1 MTSLAVR
8 LVPVLVL
15 ALAAPVG
22 ADPPP
27 HAKAHGWRKKN
38 DPTYVGYTGKTWPQ
52 DYGVIS
58 GQCQT
63 DVILGM
69 AGAAVGGVLGSQIG
83 DGAGR
88 TVATI
93 AGVALGTIVGS
104 SIGRQLDQGDQAC
117 IGHSLELTPSGQA
130 VRWTSASGGT
140 NYLLV
145 PVKDVGTDCREFK
158 LEASAKGKRSWG
170 TKVACRS
177 GDGVWTLRS

>member
-1 MTSLAVR
+1 MRSLAVR
-8 LVPVLVL
+8 LVPALAL

-38 DPTYVGYTGKTWPQ
+38 DPTYIGYTGKTWPQ

-63 DVILGM
+63 DVILGV

-93 AGVALGTIVGS
+93 AGAALGAIVGS
-104 SIGRQLDQGDQAC
+104 NIGRQLDQGDQAC

-130 VRWTSASGGT
+130 VRWTSTSGGT

-145 PVKDVGTDCREFK
+145 PVKDVGTDCREFR
-158 LEASAKGKRSWG
+158 LEASTNGKRSWG
-170 TKVACRS
+170 TKVACRN
-177 GDGVWTLRS
+177 GDGVWKLRS

>member
-1 MTSLAVR
+1 MRSLAVR
-8 LVPVLVL
+8 LVPVLAL

-38 DPTYVGYTGKTWPQ
+38 DPTYIGYTGKTWPQ

-63 DVILGM
+63 DVILGV
-69 AGAAVGGVLGSQIG
+69 AGAAVGGVIGSQIG

-93 AGVALGTIVGS
+93 AGAALGAIVGS
-104 SIGRQLDQGDQAC
+104 NIGRQLDQGDQAC
-117 IGHSLELTPSGQA
+117 IGHSLELAPSGQA

-140 NYLLV
+140 SYQLV
-145 PVKDVGTDCREFK
+145 PVKDVGTDCREFR
-158 LEASAKGKRSWG
+158 LEASANGKRSWG

-177 GDGVWTLRS
+177 GDGVWKLRS